1 MLVTNT
7 VSAVE
12 MPLSLTFSVFEP
24 APPSMDS
31 VPASPARLPVFV
43 GALLETLTVSSPPP
57 VLMLYGSPLWV
68 LWIFSVSLPEPVVK
82 LMPPPNV
89 PLVAW

>member
-1 MLVTNT
+1 
-7 VSAVE
+7 

-43 GALLETLTVSSPPP
+43 GALLETLIVSLPPP
-57 VLMLYGSPLWV
+57 VLTLVVPPASVLCTLTVSAPL
-68 LWIFSVSLPEPVVK
+68 PVRR